1 MPCLRSSQNH
11 PVSCSVTPKITRLLA
26 ESMRVVRVNPFCSMK
41 QPLMAC
47 RFAPFWERVVGL
59 LLCLILFGC
68 THADAQTPADS
79 SKGQIAEFSG
89 PTMGTRFTVKIFEPP
104 NFEEDVRLEVDALLR
119 RINDQMSTYLPK
131 SEISRFNDSESLDWF
146 PVSLETATV
155 TQFAQTLAEKTGGAF
170 DVTIEPLVNAWSFG
184 PKERKRVVP
193 TEQEIKQLLEE
204 IGYEKLQVRLD
215 PPALK
220 KSVPQLEIDLSS
232 VAKGYAVDRV
242 VAKLNELGA
251 ENVFVEI
258 GGEVCTSGDKA
269 GMPWQVG
276 IQVPDM
282 IQEAILLAQPLNT
295 MPASDQA
302 MATSG
307 DYRNYFEVDG
317 IRYSHTIDPRSGRP
331 IEHGLASISVIASS
345 CMEADAWATA
355 INVVGEKA
363 GVALAEAEGLSIL
376 AVQRIEDRYE
386 YVGTGLLADHAANL
400 SQNVSKSQSNSQSTA
415 SETSQKN
422 SQVASSNGSGATII
436 LTALVL
442 GLIIAGMAI
451 GVIFGRRSISGSCGG
466 LANRKD
472 ADGNTSCAL
481 CSSPSDACK
490 ELRERMNE
498 ETTKTVD

>member
-1 MPCLRSSQNH
+1 M
-11 PVSCSVTPKITRLLA
+11 K
-26 ESMRVVRVNPFCSMK
+26 PFCSMK
-41 QPLMAC
+41 QPTMAC
-47 RFAPFWERVVGL
+47 RVAPFWERVVGL
-59 LLCLILFGC
+59 LLCVILYGY
-68 THADAQTPADS
+68 TQADAQTPETS

-89 PTMGTRFTVKIFEPP
+89 PTMGTRFTIKIFESP

-131 SEISRFNDSESLDWF
+131 SEISRFNDSQSLDWF
-146 PVSLETATV
+146 PVSPETATV

-193 TEQEIKQLLEE
+193 TDQEIEQLLEE
-204 IGYEKLQVRLD
+204 VGYEKFQVRLD

-220 KSVPQLEIDLSS
+220 KSVPHLEIDLSS

-251 ENVFVEI
+251 ANVFVEI

-295 MPASDQA
+295 TPASDQA

-331 IEHGLASISVIASS
+331 IEHGLASISVIASN

-355 INVVGEKA
+355 INVLGKEA
-363 GVALAEAEGLSIL
+363 GIALAEAEGLSIL
-376 AVQRIEDRYE
+376 AVQRTEDRYE

-400 SQNVSKSQSNSQSTA
+400 SKNLPNSQSTSKSTT
-415 SETSQKN
+415 SETSQN
-422 SQVASSNGSGATII
+422 TSQAASSKGSGNGSGATMI

-481 CSSPSDACK
+481 CSNPSDACK